1 MPEKPPT
8 QVGIQSPTSQAL
20 TSMSVNHNNLPEA
33 QYLGSSAKQGSVTV
47 PTISKIENTLS
58 AAKHD
63 HAADSIGT
71 DTANISRMQGDFDE
85 RCARTK

>member
-1 MPEKPPT
+1 M
-8 QVGIQSPTSQAL
+8 
-20 TSMSVNHNNLPEA
+20 
-33 QYLGSSAKQGSVTV
+33 
-47 PTISKIENTLS
+47 PTIAKIENTLS

-63 HAADSIGT
+63 QAADSIGT